1 MTEKICGIGL
11 GPGDPELVTI
21 KAVRAMEHADIV
33 VVPQSDVTGR
43 SIAADIVTH
52 YVPAE
57 KIHMYHF
64 PMTGNK
70 ADLDARYSVLASEMA
85 LWAAAGKRVCYVT
98 IGDTPVYST
107 FNYLRDKLLEQQIAT
122 EMVPGISA
130 FSAAANSQSLPL
142 CEKDGSFCVV
152 EMPESLDELPAL
164 LERFTSVVLMKVHK
178 RLPALCAFVR
188 GVDLAQAFLFQR
200 VTLPDAQVYDL
211 LTQIPPESAGYL
223 STAILQGKVI
233 EHS

>member
-1 MTEKICGIGL
+1 MTSAMICGIGL

-21 KAVRAMEHADIV
+21 KAVRTMEQADRV

-43 SIAADIVTH
+43 SIAADIVGH

-70 ADLDARYSVLASEMA
+70 ADLDARYSALATDMI
-85 LWAAAGKRVCYVT
+85 LWATAGQRICYVT

-107 FNYLRDKLLEQQIAT
+107 FNYLRDKLLEQGVAT

-130 FSAAANSQSLPL
+130 FSAAANAQSLPL
-142 CEKDGSFCVV
+142 CEKGGSFCVI
-152 EMPESLDELPAL
+152 EMPESADELSAL
-164 LERFTSVVLMKVHK
+164 LERFSSVVLMKVHK
-178 RLPALCAFVR
+178 RLPALCEFVR
-188 GVDLAQAFLFQR
+188 RADLAQAWLFQR
-200 VTLPDAQVYDL
+200 ISLDDEQLYDL
-211 LTQIPPESAGYL
+211 LAQVPPESAGYL
-223 STAILQGKVI
+223 STAILQGRPK
-233 EHS
+233 EG

>member
-1 MTEKICGIGL
+1 MTSTRICGIGL

-21 KAVRAMEHADIV
+21 KAVRAMERADIV

-43 SIAADIVTH
+43 SIAVDIVAH
-52 YVPAE
+52 YVSAE

-70 ADLDARYSVLASEMA
+70 ADLDTRYGALAADMV
-85 LWAAAGKRVCYVT
+85 LWANAGKRVCYVT

-107 FNYLRDKLLEQQIAT
+107 FNYLRDKLLEQGIAT

-130 FSAAANSQSLPL
+130 FSAAANAQSLPL
-142 CEKDGSFCVV
+142 CEKGGSYCVM
-152 EMPESLDELPAL
+152 EMPASPDELSAL

-178 RLPALCAFVR
+178 RLPALCGFVQQAR
-188 GVDLAQAFLFQR
+188 LAHAYLFQR
-200 VTLPDAQVYDL
+200 ISLHDEQVYDL
-211 LTQIPPESAGYL
+211 LTQVPPESAGYL
-223 STAILQGKVI
+223 STAILQGQPK
-233 EHS
+233 EG